1 MKIISFDPGQK
12 GAICVY
18 NHGIANF
25 YPMPKT
31 IYYIAEIVKV
41 HCQGCS
47 YHVFVEKAQA
57 MPKNGAV
64 GMFNYGRGFG
74 EILGILTY
82 HKAPFTLVHPRTWCK
97 IMHQGTSKDG
107 TAKIRS
113 LEAAKRLFPN
123 LNLFRSVR
131 CKKPD
136 EGFIDALLIAE
147 YGRRVMSGKA

>member
-12 GAICVY
+12 GAICILL
-18 NHGIANF
+18 NGAATF
-25 YPMPKT
+25 YPMPQT
-31 IYYIAEIVKV
+31 PDEISALMIAYGWGE
-41 HCQGCS
+41 

-82 HKAPFTLVHPRTWCK
+82 HKAPFTLVHPRTWCRL
-97 IMHQGTSKDG
+97 MHQGTSKDG
-107 TAKIRS
+107 TAKSRS
-113 LEAAKRLFPN
+113 LEAARRLFPN
-123 LNLFRSVR
+123 ANLFRSVR

>member
-1 MKIISFDPGQK
+1 MKIIGIDPGQK
-12 GAICVY
+12 GAICILID
-18 NHGIANF
+18 GAAIF

-31 IYYIAEIVKV
+31 PDYLAEIIKA
-41 HCQGCS
+41 HCKGQ

-74 EILGILTY
+74 EILGILAY

-97 IMHQGTSKDG
+97 IMHQGTSADG
-107 TAKIRS
+107 TAKDRS
-113 LEAAKRLFPN
+113 LSAAKRLFPN
-123 LNLFRSVR
+123 TNLFRSLR

-136 EGFIDALLIAE
+136 DGFIDALLIAE
-147 YGRRVMSGKA
+147 YGRRVMSGKS

>member
-1 MKIISFDPGQK
+1 MKIIACDPGCK
-12 GAICVY
+12 GALCIL
-18 NHGIANF
+18 NDGDIIF
-25 YPMPKT
+25 YSMPKT
-31 IYYIAEIVKV
+31 PDGIADIVKT
-41 HCQGCS
+41 HCHGN

-74 EILGILTY
+74 EILGILAY

-107 TAKIRS
+107 TAKNRS
-113 LEAAKRLFPN
+113 LSAAKRLFPN
-123 LNLFRSVR
+123 TNLFRSLR

-136 EGFIDALLIAE
+136 DGFIDALLIAE

>member
-1 MKIISFDPGQK
+1 VKIISFDPGQK
-12 GAICVY
+12 GAICILL
-18 NHGIANF
+18 HGKATF
-25 YPMPKT
+25 YSMPKT
-31 IYYIAEIVKV
+31 PDEISMIMIAYGYGE
-41 HCQGCS
+41 

-74 EILGILTY
+74 EILGILAY

-107 TAKIRS
+107 TAKDRS
-113 LEAAKRLFPN
+113 LSAAKRLFPN
-123 LNLFRSVR
+123 TNLFRSLR

-136 EGFIDALLIAE
+136 DGFIDALLIAE

>member
-12 GAICVY
+12 GAICILL
-18 NHGIANF
+18 NGAATF
-25 YPMPKT
+25 YPMPQT
-31 IYYIAEIVKV
+31 PDEISSLMIAYGWGE
-41 HCQGCS
+41 

-82 HKAPFTLVHPRTWCK
+82 HKAPFTLVHPRTWCRL
-97 IMHQGTSKDG
+97 MHQGTSKDG
-107 TAKIRS
+107 TAKSRS
-113 LEAAKRLFPN
+113 LEAARRLFPN
-123 LNLFRSVR
+123 ANLFRSVR

>member
-12 GAICVY
+12 GAICILID
-18 NHGIANF
+18 GAATF

-31 IYYIAEIVKV
+31 PDYLAEIIKA
-41 HCQGCS
+41 HCKGQ

-57 MPKNGAV
+57 MPKNGSV

-74 EILGILTY
+74 EILGILAY

-97 IMHQGTSKDG
+97 IMHQGTSTDG
-107 TAKIRS
+107 TAKNRS
-113 LEAAKRLFPN
+113 LSAAKRLFQN
-123 LNLFRSVR
+123 TNLFRSLR

-136 EGFIDALLIAE
+136 DGFIDALLIAE
-147 YGRRVMSGKA
+147 YGRRVMSGKS

>member
-1 MKIISFDPGQK
+1 MKIIGIDPGQK
-12 GAICVY
+12 GAICILL
-18 NHGIANF
+18 HGKATF

-31 IYYIAEIVKV
+31 PDGIADIVKNN
-41 HCQGCS
+41 CNGN

-82 HKAPFTLVHPRTWCK
+82 HQAPYTLIHPRTWCK

-107 TAKIRS
+107 TAKNRS
-113 LEAAKRLFPN
+113 LSAAKRLFPN
-123 LNLFRSVR
+123 TNLFRSLR

-136 EGFIDALLIAE
+136 DGFIDALLIAE